1 MLRSYTLTEPRG
13 QVPWPKWA
21 EGPVPLAQNER
32 GIDMKKETMGIHHI
46 TAIVGHPQENLDFYA
61 GVLGLR
67 LVKQTV
73 NFDDPGTYHLYFGDK
88 GGKPGTIITFFP
100 WAGARQGVIGD
111 GQVGVTSYVVPKGAM
126 SFWEE
131 RLQKFEVPFTN
142 IERFGENYLEFD
154 DPHGLHL
161 EIVEREEG
169 EANTWKF
176 GDITPGVAIKGFGG
190 ATLLTTEP
198 AKTADLLENVM
209 GLERVGVEEDIARF
223 RSSADIGNII
233 DLKLTPV
240 GRGQMGVG
248 TVHHIA
254 WRASDDE
261 DQLSWRDYI
270 TENGYGVTPVQDRN
284 YFNAI
289 YFREHGEILFEIAT
303 DPPGF
308 AHDESQATMG
318 EKLMLP
324 EKYEQFREQL
334 EQSLIP
340 IRVRELD

>member
-1 MLRSYTLTEPRG
+1 MG
-13 QVPWPKWA
+13 
-21 EGPVPLAQNER
+21 
-32 GIDMKKETMGIHHI
+32 KKTMGIHHI
-46 TAIVGHPQENLDFYA
+46 TAIVGHPQENADFYA

-73 NFDDPGTYHLYFGDK
+73 NFDDPGTYHLYFGNE

-111 GQVGVTSYVVPKGAM
+111 GQVGVTSYVVPLGAM
-126 SFWEE
+126 KFWEE
-131 RLQKFEVPFTN
+131 RLEKFKVPYTKM
-142 IERFGENYLEFD
+142 ERFGEQYLEFD

-169 EANTWKF
+169 EVNSWTYGEVTSEA
-176 GDITPGVAIKGFGG
+176 AIKGFGG
-190 ATLLTTEP
+190 ATLLSAQP
-198 AKTADLLENVM
+198 ARTAELLENIM
-209 GLERVGVEEDIARF
+209 GLEVVGQEGDFIRY

-233 DLKLTPV
+233 DLKLTPI
-240 GRGQMGVG
+240 GRGRMGVG

-254 WRASDDE
+254 WRAIDDQ
-261 DQLSWRDYI
+261 DQLDWQKYVAD
-270 TENGYGVTPVQDRN
+270 NGYGVTPVRDRN

-308 AHDESQATMG
+308 AYDESQETMG
-318 EKLMLP
+318 GKLMLP
-324 EKYEQFREQL
+324 EQYEPQRAKIE
-334 EQSLIP
+334 SLLLP
-340 IRVRELD
+340 FTVRELD

>member
-1 MLRSYTLTEPRG
+1 MS
-13 QVPWPKWA
+13 
-21 EGPVPLAQNER
+21 
-32 GIDMKKETMGIHHI
+32 KKTMGIHHI
-46 TAIVGHPQENLDFYA
+46 TAIVGHPQENVDFYA

-73 NFDDPGTYHLYFGDK
+73 NFDDPGTYHLYFGNE

-111 GQVGVTSYVVPKGAM
+111 GQVGVTSYVVPRGAM
-126 SFWEE
+126 EFWEN
-131 RLQKFEVPFTN
+131 RLEKFNVSYTKM
-142 IERFGENYLEFD
+142 ERFGEQYLEFD

-169 EANTWKF
+169 EINTWTF
-176 GDITPGVAIKGFGG
+176 GDVTPDVAIKGFGG
-190 ATLLTTEP
+190 ATLLSAQPNE
-198 AKTADLLENVM
+198 TAELLEKVM
-209 GLERVGVEEDIARF
+209 GLELVGKEGDFARY
-223 RSSADIGNII
+223 RATADIGNII
-233 DLKLTPV
+233 DLKLTPI

-254 WRASDDE
+254 WRAIDDQ
-261 DQLSWRDYI
+261 DQLDWQKYVAA
-270 TENGYGVTPVQDRN
+270 NGYGVTSVRDRN

-324 EKYEQFREQL
+324 EQYETHREQIKRVL
-334 EQSLIP
+334 LPFE
-340 IRVRELD
+340 VRELD

>member
-1 MLRSYTLTEPRG
+1 MTKNVSKEM
-13 QVPWPKWA
+13 VA
-21 EGPVPLAQNER
+21 
-32 GIDMKKETMGIHHI
+32 MSKKTAGIHHI
-46 TAIVGHPQENLDFYA
+46 TAIVGHPQENVDFYA

-73 NFDDPGTYHLYFGDK
+73 NFDDPGTYHLYFGNE

-100 WAGARQGVIGD
+100 WANARQGKIGD

-126 SFWEE
+126 GFWEQ
-131 RLQKFEVPFTN
+131 RLAKFGVPATKM
-142 IERFGENYLEFD
+142 ERFGEQYLEFD

-169 EANTWKF
+169 EKNTWQA
-176 GDITPGVAIKGFGG
+176 GEINSDVAIKGFGG
-190 ATLLTTEP
+190 ATLLSVRPDE
-198 AKTADLLENVM
+198 TAQLLEDVM
-209 GLERVGVEEDIARF
+209 GLKKVGQEGDFIRF
-223 RSSADIGNII
+223 QSSADIGNVI
-233 DLKLTPV
+233 DLKLTTI

-254 WRASDDE
+254 WRAKDDE
-261 DQLSWRDYI
+261 DQLEWQKYVADS
-270 TENGYGVTPVQDRN
+270 GYGVTAVRDRN

-289 YFREHGEILFEIAT
+289 YFKEHGEILFEIAT

-308 AHDESQATMG
+308 AHDESLETMG

-324 EKYEQFREQL
+324 EQYETHRDQIERA
-334 EQSLIP
+334 LIP
-340 IRVRELD
+340 FEVRELD